1 MGLQR
6 AVVGMRGKVKRLL
19 LLFGRGISCTLEQ
32 SISTGLRSFIYSL
45 LCLCMFRLYLGQR
58 LYLSHRRYEG
68 GIKRVCHAHSLQL
81 LLTMAFRLLAQCHTF
96 LRSQRHHGLV
106 ETIDRRVV
114 LPVDVRVDVARQGLL
129 FFFGGIV
136 CIFL

>member
-6 AVVGMRGKVKRLL
+6 AVVGMRSESVH
-19 LLFGRGISCTLEQ
+19 C
-32 SISTGLRSFIYSL
+32 L
-45 LCLCMFRLYLGQR
+45 LCLYMVRHCCRRRF
-58 LYLSHRRYEG
+58 YLSHGRYEG
-68 GIKRVCHAHSLQL
+68 GIKCVCHAQSLQL

-96 LRSQRHHGLV
+96 LRSQRYHGLV
-106 ETIDRRVV
+106 ETIDGWVL

-136 CIFL
+136 CLFL